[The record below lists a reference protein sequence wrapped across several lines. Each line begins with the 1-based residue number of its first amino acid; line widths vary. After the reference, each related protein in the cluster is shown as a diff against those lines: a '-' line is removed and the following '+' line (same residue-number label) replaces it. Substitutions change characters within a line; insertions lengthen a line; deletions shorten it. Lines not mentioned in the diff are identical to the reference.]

1 MGTRASAI
9 LSSQGGREVLRDL
22 VALGGLPFYLLVA
35 ARAAIGPYPAFLS
48 QVVIALPVL
57 ILLARIVRGSN
68 LHIAR
73 ALILVVF
80 TSIFYESPLFTVF
93 STLVWAGMIFS
104 LVGLKTPA
112 KEIIRGI
119 ALGAVSALI
128 SYALTLLII
137 PVE

>member
-1 MGTRASAI
+1 MSAANSVVLCAGTRQEI
-9 LSSQGGREVLRDL
+9 FRDV

-57 ILLARIVRGSN
+57 ILLARLVRGSN

-80 TSIFYESPLFTVF
+80 TSIFYKSPQFTIF
-93 STLVWAGMIFS
+93 AALVWAGMIFS
-104 LVGLKTPA
+104 LVRLKVPTE
-112 KEIIRGI
+112 EIVKGI
-119 ALGAVSALI
+119 AIGAVSIAAGYL
-128 SYALTLLII
+128 LTLLIV
-137 PVE
+137 PG

>member
-1 MGTRASAI
+1 M
-9 LSSQGGREVLRDL
+9 RDV

-57 ILLARIVRGSN
+57 ILLARLVRVSN

-80 TSIFYESPLFTVF
+80 TSIFYKSPQFTIF
-93 STLVWAGMIFS
+93 AALVWAAMIFS
-104 LVGLKTPA
+104 LVRLKVPSG
-112 KEIIRGI
+112 EIVKGI
-119 ALGAVSALI
+119 AIGAVSIAAGYL
-128 SYALTLLII
+128 LTLLIV
-137 PVE
+137 PG

>member
-1 MGTRASAI
+1 MGTKASAI
-9 LSSQGGREVLRDL
+9 LSSRGGQEVLRDL

-48 QVVIALPVL
+48 QVAIALPML
-57 ILLARIVRGSN
+57 ILLARLVRGSN

-80 TSIFYESPLFTVF
+80 TSIFYKSPLFTAF
-93 STLVWAGMIFS
+93 SSLVWVCVIIS

-119 ALGAVSALI
+119 ALGAACALI

-137 PVE
+137 PVK

>member
-1 MGTRASAI
+1 MSGANIQTESGSTMYGIA
-9 LSSQGGREVLRDL
+9 RDL

-57 ILLARIVRGSN
+57 LLLAWLVPKSN

-80 TSIFYESPLFTVF
+80 TSVFYESPLFTAF

-104 LVGLKTPA
+104 LVRLKTPA
-112 KEIIRGI
+112 KEITRGI
-119 ALGAVSALI
+119 ALGIVSVALG
-128 SYALTLLII
+128 YLLTLLIV
-137 PVE
+137 PG

>member
-1 MGTRASAI
+1 MSGANIKTESGSTMYGIA
-9 LSSQGGREVLRDL
+9 RDL

-57 ILLARIVRGSN
+57 LLLARLVPKSN

-80 TSIFYESPLFTVF
+80 TSVFYESPLFTAF

-104 LVGLKTPA
+104 LVRLKTPA
-112 KEIIRGI
+112 KEITRGI
-119 ALGAVSALI
+119 ALGIVSVVLG
-128 SYALTLLII
+128 YLLTLLIV
-137 PVE
+137 PG

>member
-1 MGTRASAI
+1 MSLADTRPQTGDVKYEIA
-9 LSSQGGREVLRDL
+9 RDL

-57 ILLARIVRGSN
+57 ILLARLVRGSN

-80 TSIFYESPLFTVF
+80 TSLFYESPLFTAF
-93 STLVWAGMIFS
+93 AALVWAGMIFS
-104 LVGLKTPA
+104 LARLKAPA
-112 KEIIRGI
+112 GEIVSGI
-119 ALGAVSALI
+119 ALGAASAGVG
-128 SYALTLLII
+128 YVLTLLIV
-137 PVE
+137 PG

>member
-1 MGTRASAI
+1 MFINS
-9 LSSQGGREVLRDL
+9 LYKRENTKQEIFRDI

-57 ILLARIVRGSN
+57 ILLARLGRDSN

-80 TSIFYESPLFTVF
+80 TSIFYKSPQFTIF
-93 STLVWAGMIFS
+93 AALVWAGMIFS
-104 LVGLKTPA
+104 LVRLKVPSG
-112 KEIIRGI
+112 EIARGI
-119 ALGAVSALI
+119 ALGAVSIAAG
-128 SYALTLLII
+128 YFVTLLIV
-137 PVE
+137 PG

>member
-1 MGTRASAI
+1 MSMAETRP
-9 LSSQGGREVLRDL
+9 QTGDVKYEVARDL

-57 ILLARIVRGSN
+57 ILLARLAPGAN

-73 ALILVVF
+73 AIILVVF
-80 TSIFYESPLFTVF
+80 TSLFYKSPLFTVF

-104 LVGLKTPA
+104 LVRLKAPA
-112 KEIIRGI
+112 GEIVRGI
-119 ALGAVSALI
+119 ALGAVSAGVG
-128 SYALTLLII
+128 YVLTLLIV
-137 PVE
+137 PG

>member
-1 MGTRASAI
+1 MSTKASAI
-9 LSSQGGREVLRDL
+9 LSGHGREEIFRDI

-57 ILLARIVRGSN
+57 ILLARLVRGSN

-80 TSIFYESPLFTVF
+80 TSIFYKSPQFTIF
-93 STLVWAGMIFS
+93 AALVWAAMIFS
-104 LVGLKTPA
+104 LVRLNVSYG
-112 KEIIRGI
+112 EIGNGV
-119 ALGAVSALI
+119 ALGAVAVAAG
-128 SYALTLLII
+128 YFVTLLVV
-137 PVE
+137 PG

>member
-1 MGTRASAI
+1 MGTRESAI
-9 LSSQGGREVLRDL
+9 LSSQGAQEVLRDV

-57 ILLARIVRGSN
+57 ILLARLTPKSN
-68 LHIAR
+68 LHTAR

-93 STLVWAGMIFS
+93 SALVWAFMIIS
-104 LVGLKTPA
+104 LVRLKIPYG
-112 KEIIRGI
+112 EIVRGVT
-119 ALGAVSALI
+119 LGAVSAVVG
-128 SYALTLLII
+128 YFLTLL
-137 PVE
+137 VVSG